1 MSVCEMTNRSNMIEV
16 KVRSIFSGK
25 MLTPGRPVSRIVKIF
40 TACPEVN
47 RNREPKWGISNL
59 ANSIHGF
66 SILYLVLLKAASS
79 R

>member
-1 MSVCEMTNRSNMIEV
+1 MISQAAYLAFWVV
-16 KVRSIFSGK
+16 KVPPFGK
-25 MLTPGRPVSRIVKIF
+25 TISPKDTPGRPVSRIVKIF